1 MMRKPNSS
9 GLSVGINN
17 SCLTSAIKGI
27 ARIPAT
33 APAAAVR
40 NLRRL
45 MKDIGVLSPFLIQIS
60 FQGIRLP
67 FILLRAPS
75 ASVRR
80 VQLKWEYIHAAVNS
94 SEAVVNLIRVNSWPV
109 KPTTNF
115 HEFHENDHFNL
126 DTLVIDLRKLL
137 TGAGA
142 RGSY

>member
-33 APAAAVR
+33 APAVAVR

-80 VQLKWEYIHAAVNS
+80 VQIEVGVYSRCRELLRSCGEFNS
-94 SEAVVNLIRVNSWPV
+94 WNSWPV
-109 KPTTNF
+109 KPATNF
-115 HEFHENDHFNL
+115 HEFHENDHCHL
-126 DTLVIDLRKLL
+126 DTLVI
-137 TGAGA
+137 G
-142 RGSY
+142 